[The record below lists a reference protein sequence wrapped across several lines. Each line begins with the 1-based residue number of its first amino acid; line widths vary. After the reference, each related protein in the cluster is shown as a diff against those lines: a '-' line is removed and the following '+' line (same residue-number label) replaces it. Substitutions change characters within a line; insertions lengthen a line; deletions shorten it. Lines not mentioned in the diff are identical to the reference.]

1 MSFYHGYPQDGSS
14 MNNIPLVLAS
24 SSPYRRQLLSR
35 LRQPFDWV
43 APNCD
48 ESALEGEL
56 AIDLAARLALLKAK
70 TVAETRQDALIIG
83 SDQVLEAN
91 GTLLGKPG
99 KHTAAVHQL
108 RQLSGKIV
116 LFHTSICLLN
126 AVTGHSQQSVES
138 VTVRFRPLSDV
149 TIEAYLSAE
158 QPYDCAGAFK
168 SEGLGSILLESVQSQ
183 DPTALIG
190 LPLIRLSQFLEQEGV
205 RLI

>member
-1 MSFYHGYPQDGSS
+1 

-35 LRQPFDWV
+35 LRRPFDCI
-43 APNCD
+43 APHCD
-48 ESALEGEL
+48 ESPLEGEL
-56 AIDLAARLALLKAK
+56 AMDLAARLALLKAK
-70 TVAETRQDALIIG
+70 TVAEMRPNALIIG

-91 GTLLGKPG
+91 GALLGKPG
-99 KHTAAVHQL
+99 SHAAAVHQL
-108 RQLSGKIV
+108 RQLSGKTV

-126 AVTGHSQQSVES
+126 AVTGQSQQSIES
-138 VTVRFRPLSDV
+138 VTVCFRPLSDA

-168 SEGLGSILLESVQSQ
+168 SEGLGTILLASIQSQ

-205 RLI
+205 RLA